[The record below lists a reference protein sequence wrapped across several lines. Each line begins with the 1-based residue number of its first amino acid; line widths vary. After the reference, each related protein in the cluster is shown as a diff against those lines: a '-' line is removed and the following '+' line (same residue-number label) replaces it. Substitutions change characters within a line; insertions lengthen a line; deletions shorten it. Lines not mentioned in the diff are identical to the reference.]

1 MARMFDPLDT
11 LSKRVDNNAVD
22 LTLLPA
28 IVKSPAPANVVPL
41 FELSR
46 PVAEKTEVE
55 TRTQL
60 TQEGLRG
67 HGERVLF
74 VDDEDS
80 MVFLM
85 GRWLSRLGYK
95 VTGCMMPERA
105 LDTFRAAPHD
115 FDLVLS
121 DLSMPEMSG
130 IELARELLRI
140 RPDMPILIAS
150 GYVATEDNE
159 EVRRLGLPDL
169 LLKPTGIEEL
179 AETIHNAFA
188 TFKSSSSS
196 AGRTRTESTP
206 ERMAAASGQ

>member
-1 MARMFDPLDT
+1 MFDPLDT
-11 LSKRVDNNAVD
+11 FSKRVDNKSGD

-28 IVKSPAPANVVPL
+28 IVKSPAPASVVPV

-46 PVAEKTEVE
+46 PAAEKIEVE
-55 TRTQL
+55 PRTQPA
-60 TQEGLRG
+60 QEDLRG

-105 LDTFRAAPHD
+105 LETFRAAPYD

-130 IELARELLRI
+130 IELARQLLRI

-150 GYVATEDNE
+150 GYVAPEDNE

-169 LLKPTGIEEL
+169 LLKPTGVEEL
-179 AETIHNAFA
+179 AETIHSAFA
-188 TFKSSSSS
+188 TLKSSSS
-196 AGRTRTESTP
+196 AGRTRAESTP
-206 ERMAAASGQ
+206 ERLAAASGQ

>member
-1 MARMFDPLDT
+1 MFDPLET
-11 LSKRVDNNAVD
+11 IRKEAENKRVDVS
-22 LTLLPA
+22 LLPA
-28 IVKSPAPANVVPL
+28 IVKSAMPADVASA

-46 PVAEKTEVE
+46 PATQKTEVE
-55 TRTQL
+55 TRPQL
-60 TQEGLRG
+60 TQEKLRG
-67 HGERVLF
+67 HGERLLF

-85 GRWLSRLGYK
+85 GRWLSRLGYR

-105 LDTFRAAPHD
+105 LEAFRAAPHD

-140 RPDMPILIAS
+140 RPGMPILIAS
-150 GYVATEDNE
+150 GYVAPADND
-159 EVRRLGLPDL
+159 EVRSLGLPDL
-169 LLKPTGIEEL
+169 LPKPSGIEEL

-188 TFKSSSSS
+188 TFKSSSS
-196 AGRTRTESTP
+196 GIQTRTESTP
-206 ERMAAASGQ
+206 ARVAAASGR